1 MQRIVIKMALRQW
14 IGQARI
20 IASKIAE
27 KFNRNFFN
35 ASKICSLKIKSGN
48 LIIYLVIYK
57 AEMEKGTVES
67 ISSYCNKRS
76 VYKAQS
82 KKDQFCASKMTK
94 NLQELTGEKWVKT
107 WFIL

>member
-14 IGQARI
+14 IGQASI

-27 KFNRNFFN
+27 KFDRNFSD
-35 ASKICSLKIKSGN
+35 ASICSLKIKSGN